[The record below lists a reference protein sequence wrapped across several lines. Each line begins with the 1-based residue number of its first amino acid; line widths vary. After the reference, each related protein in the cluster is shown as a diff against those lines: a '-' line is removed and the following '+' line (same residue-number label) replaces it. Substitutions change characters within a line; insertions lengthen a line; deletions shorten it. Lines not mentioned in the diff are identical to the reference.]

1 MKAVFPAGAGRVE
14 LREVPQ
20 PSLEKGEIL
29 VRMRVCGI
37 CGTDIEKTRGETHTP
52 LILGHEV
59 SGVVEETC
67 GPVSGVEENER
78 VVVHHHVS
86 CGKCYYCKS
95 GSPTLCDLYQKTN
108 LDPCG
113 FAEYFRVPYVNV
125 ARGAVLK
132 VPEKV
137 SFEEASFVE
146 PLGCCLRS
154 LAQMGDVSGKSV
166 AVLGVG
172 STGVLM
178 LQLLHTGE
186 AGVLIASD
194 LSPARLNFSKSIGAD
209 VTINPLEEDIG
220 SAVRAATDGRGVDVV
235 IVATG
240 SVTALEQSLSIVRKG
255 GLIDIFG
262 MPTKDAKLA
271 IDPSRLFINEIK
283 IMPSYSTTEKEMKQ
297 ALELMIARKVN
308 VAQLIS
314 HRFMLADSTEAFR
327 VASDTERSVKVIV
340 NN

>member
-14 LREVPQ
+14 VRKVRQ
-20 PSLEKGEIL
+20 PHLQKGEIL
-29 VRMRVCGI
+29 VRMRACGI

-59 SGVVEETC
+59 SGVVEEISKPASC
-67 GPVSGVEENER
+67 VEEDER
-78 VVVHHHVS
+78 VVIHHHVS
-86 CGKCYYCKS
+86 CGKCYYCKN

-113 FAEYFRVPYVNV
+113 FAEYFRVPQTNF

-154 LAQMGDVSGKSV
+154 LARVGDVTGKSV

-178 LQLLHTGE
+178 LQLLKAGE

-194 LSPARLNFSKSIGAD
+194 LSPARLSFSKSIGAD

-220 SAVRAATDGRGVDVV
+220 SMVRAATDGRGVDVV
-235 IVATG
+235 VVATG
-240 SVTALEQSLSIVRKG
+240 SVKALEQSLSIVRRG
-255 GLIDIFG
+255 GLIDVFG
-262 MPTKDAKLA
+262 MPTRDAKLA
-271 IDPSRLFINEIK
+271 LDPSRLFINEVRI
-283 IMPSYSTTEKEMKQ
+283 IPSYSTTEKEMEQ
-297 ALELMIARKVN
+297 ALDLIMARKVN

-314 HRFMLADSTEAFR
+314 HRFMLADSVEAFR
-327 VASDTERSVKVIV
+327 VASDSDRSVKVIV